1 MHALHVS
8 SVGQVMAGHGSH
20 GRAVGHGVFLLNWA
34 RQSLGTMKAKIA
46 VDAHEMC
53 LATAFSM
60 VWIPKAVTVF
70 NSASLE
76 WRPQGSFLFWT
87 AWWTN
92 VRRCLEPR
100 I

>member
-1 MHALHVS
+1 MHVS
-8 SVGQVMAGHGSH
+8 SVGQAMAVMA
-20 GRAVGHGVFLLNWA
+20 GHGVFLLNWA

-46 VDAHEMC
+46 VDAHEIW

-60 VWIPKAVTVF
+60 VWIPKALTVF
-70 NSASLE
+70 NPFSASLE